1 MGSDPVSHALGAKE
15 QGMTSAE
22 AAAQAELRQ
31 MVEELEAIR
40 SRLSDLHE
48 RLPVPPEETAML
60 MGEAEMDFATEARSV
75 IECVLADSLGPA
87 IRDLAAAASY
97 RPKGTRNSA

>member
-1 MGSDPVSHALGAKE
+1 VTEM
-15 QGMTSAE
+15 E

-31 MVEELEAIR
+31 IVEELDTVRA
-40 SRLSDLHE
+40 RLTEIHD

-60 MGEAEMDFATEARSV
+60 VGEQEMDVATEVRSV
-75 IECVLADSLGPA
+75 IECVLNDSLRPA

-97 RPKGTRNSA
+97 RPKGKGSGSEDRIE